1 MKKER
6 QNEQNFTVK
15 EKINCRKADA
25 NSLIDLRI
33 DDNFSIDLDIVRG
46 SALSC
51 LIDSIYFQTTLASI
65 GACREENILDRKSPF
80 GLEKGS
86 KKPRRT
92 RKVIKR
98 PKMGRELVI

>member
-15 EKINCRKADA
+15 QKINCRKADA

-33 DDNFSIDLDIVRG
+33 DDNFYIVLDIVRG
-46 SALSC
+46 SAQSYLN
-51 LIDSIYFQTTLASI
+51 DSIYFQTTLASI
-65 GACREENILDRKSPF
+65 CACRGKIILDRISPF
-80 GLEKGS
+80 GLEKGPR
-86 KKPRRT
+86 KPRRAGSG
-92 RKVIKR
+92 IKC